1 MEILRY
7 LTFWSPNH
15 KSYSAGLSGLC
26 SRLLHHYNTLLN
38 DCPVDLVLFIPTYA
52 LLFKLH

>member
-1 MEILRY
+1 MEILKY